1 MESKVII
8 YSTTHCAFCKV
19 EKQYLQKIGVEYAEK
34 DIETDQ
40 DAYNELMQKMGGA
53 VQGVPVTDID
63 GTIVVGFDR
72 NKINDALKTKGLMQ
86 SA

>member
-34 DIETDQ
+34 DIETDH

-53 VQGVPVTDID
+53 VRGVPVTDIN
-63 GTIVVGFDR
+63 GTIITGFDR
-72 NKINDALKTKGLMQ
+72 NQINNALKANGLLKG
-86 SA
+86 A